1 MTSSSRR
8 RTITLA
14 GVSALA
20 ALALAAP
27 GSRASEAPRAG
38 AAKTLRSPGGFSV
51 KAPHGFRVSR
61 RGNTYTVSNGRVAFS
76 YARVRGA
83 GSASSAGRGLAR
95 ALRARISSSSG
106 GASRWRARLSVAR
119 RLQVIALRR
128 SGAYLVV
135 LRFRDA
141 RRARAASAAPAARAA
156 LTGAELAALERIART
171 ARGGAPQTLSDSLPM
186 KQFVAPDGRS
196 RALVP
201 AGPGWQYSGGGGQII
216 VGHPR
221 LGGVSLGLPFFIQY
235 PDSIGAK
242 YPQYPIAN
250 YTPDAAVAVE
260 QVFPDYFRRQ
270 GSDVRSIRFARILG
284 RPTGTLGFAGSGSA
298 VYGVIAV
305 NVGGKPYQ
313 GLIYAAVG
321 RDDSIFASYA
331 YTSYLI
337 VPAGSDPRVFVSLL
351 RTWQTWDPS
360 ADQRARLAQTL
371 NTLASIDYGGG
382 AIDPE
387 VFDAA
392 AAKWDDYIR
401 S

>member
-1 MTSSSRR
+1 MTIGNRR
-8 RTITLA
+8 GTATLA
-14 GVSALA
+14 GIAVLA
-20 ALALAAP
+20 ALALGAP
-27 GSRASEAPRAG
+27 GSRAADGPQAR
-38 AAKTLRSPGGFSV
+38 AAKTLRGSGGFSV
-51 KAPHGFRVSR
+51 KAPRGYRVGR
-61 RGNTYTVSNGRVAFS
+61 RGSTYTVSNGRVAFS

-95 ALRARISSSSG
+95 ALRARITSSSG

-119 RLQVIALRR
+119 RLQVISLRR
-128 SGAYLVV
+128 SGGYLVV

-141 RRARAASAAPAARAA
+141 RAARAASEVPAARAA

-201 AGPGWQYSGGGGQII
+201 SGPGWQYSGGGGQII
-216 VGHPR
+216 VGNAR
-221 LGGVSLGLPFFIQY
+221 LGAVSLGLPFFIQY
-235 PDSIGAK
+235 PDSIGQK

-250 YTPDAAVAVE
+250 YTPDAAAAVE
-260 QVFPDYFRRQ
+260 QIFPDYFRRQ
-270 GSDVRSIRFARILG
+270 GSDVRSIRFVRILA
-284 RPTGTLGFAGSGSA
+284 RPPSALGFAGSGSA

-305 NVGGKPYQ
+305 DIAGKPFQ

-331 YTSYLI
+331 YTSYLV
-337 VPAGSDPRVFVSLL
+337 VPRGVDPRVFVSLM
-351 RTWQTWDPS
+351 RTWQSWDPS
-360 ADQRARLAQTL
+360 ADQRVRLAQTL
-371 NTLASIDYGGG
+371 NTLASINYGGG
-382 AIDPE
+382 PIDPE

-392 AAKWDDYIR
+392 AAKWSDYIR

>member
-1 MTSSSRR
+1 VRATNRR
-8 RTITLA
+8 RDLTLV
-14 GVSALA
+14 GVA
-20 ALALAAP
+20 ALTAVALAAP
-27 GSRASEAPRAG
+27 ESRAAG
-38 AAKTLRSPGGFSV
+38 EPQARAAKTLRGSGGFSV
-51 KAPHGFRVSR
+51 KAPRGYRVTR
-61 RGNTYTVSNGRVAFS
+61 RGGVYTVSNGRLAFS
-76 YARVRGA
+76 YARVRGG
-83 GSASSAGRGLAR
+83 GSAAGAGRSLAR
-95 ALRARISSSSG
+95 ALKARVSSASG
-106 GASRWRARLSVAR
+106 NASRWRARLSVAR
-119 RLQVIALRR
+119 RLQVISLRR
-128 SGAYLVV
+128 SGRYLVV

-141 RRARAASAAPAARAA
+141 GRARAAGAPFARAA
-156 LTGAELAALERIART
+156 LTRGELAALERIAAT
-171 ARGGAPQTLSDSLPM
+171 ARGGAPQVLSDSLPM

-201 AGPGWQYSGGGGQII
+201 SGPGWQYSGGGGQII
-216 VGHPR
+216 VGNAR
-221 LGGVSLGLPFFIQY
+221 LGAVSLGLPFFIQY
-235 PDSIGAK
+235 PDAIGSR

-260 QVFPDYFRRQ
+260 QIFPDYFRRQ

-284 RPTGTLGFAGSGSA
+284 RLPSTIGFAGSGSA

-305 NVGGKPYQ
+305 DIGGRPYQ

-321 RDDSIFASYA
+321 RDDSIFGSYA

-351 RTWQTWDPS
+351 RTWQSWDPS
-360 ADQRARLAQTL
+360 ADQRVRLAQTL
-371 NTLASIDYGGG
+371 RTLASIDYGGG
-382 AIDPE
+382 PIDPE